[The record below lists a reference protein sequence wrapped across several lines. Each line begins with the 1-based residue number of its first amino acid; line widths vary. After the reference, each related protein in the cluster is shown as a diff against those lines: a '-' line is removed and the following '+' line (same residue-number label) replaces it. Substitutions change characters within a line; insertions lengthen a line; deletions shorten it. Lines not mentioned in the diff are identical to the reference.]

1 MQADKMD
8 AAPTAANAGPTPSPF
23 SYKDF
28 DLEGYLSNYSGHTK
42 IFRAIFIAERSKDL
56 ELEAT
61 RIALEEIKKTHN
73 TALYREVVDK
83 AIEKHGGLFTKDQ
96 AWIDSVEKKA
106 QQQNDRLEQ
115 ELNGYR
121 TNLIKESIRVRCLP
135 ASSPPIFI
143 LILFSVKMGHND
155 LGDFHYDRGDLQSAL
170 KCYVRTR
177 DYCTTSKHNIS
188 MCLNVIKVSIEM
200 GNFAHVVNYV
210 NKAEQEPEVRDASC
224 DPVVVAKLKVC
235 AGLAHLDT
243 RKYKLAARK
252 FLETTFDLGNHFN
265 EVRLRCSRC
274 RLCLK
279 LECLTCSLCHGL
291 QIISPQDVAIFGGL
305 CALAMFDRAELKSKV
320 RRSLILLF
328 SAPRLLPTHPSFV
341 CAPNSHQVL
350 DNTAFK
356 NFLEL
361 VPQVRELIAD
371 FYNSRYASCL
381 NYLQQ
386 LRVCRLPLPLGW
398 PLSPG

>member
-1 MQADKMD
+1 
-8 AAPTAANAGPTPSPF
+8 
-23 SYKDF
+23 
-28 DLEGYLSNYSGHTK
+28 
-42 IFRAIFIAERSKDL
+42 
-56 ELEAT
+56 
-61 RIALEEIKKTHN
+61 
-73 TALYREVVDK
+73 
-83 AIEKHGGLFTKDQ
+83 
-96 AWIDSVEKKA
+96 
-106 QQQNDRLEQ
+106 
-115 ELNGYR
+115 
-121 TNLIKESIRVRCLP
+121 
-135 ASSPPIFI
+135 
-143 LILFSVKMGHND
+143 MGHND

-279 LECLTCSLCHGL
+279 LECLTCVRFAMACRSSRLRTWPSSVVFARWPCLIVPSLR
-291 QIISPQDVAIFGGL
+291 AR
-305 CALAMFDRAELKSKV
+305 FDAR
-320 RRSLILLF
+320 
-328 SAPRLLPTHPSFV
+328 
-341 CAPNSHQVL
+341 
-350 DNTAFK
+350 
-356 NFLEL
+356 
-361 VPQVRELIAD
+361 
-371 FYNSRYASCL
+371 
-381 NYLQQ
+381 
-386 LRVCRLPLPLGW
+386 
-398 PLSPG
+398 